1 MIFFGSASCE
11 NRMEI
16 SWRYSK
22 VVVAVSQGSDFSAS
36 LAAVD
41 TMFSLR
47 AFILFAMDAA
57 G

>member
-1 MIFFGSASCE
+1 MIFFGSASCQNKLE
-11 NRMEI
+11 R
-16 SWRYSK
+16 SRHYSK

-41 TMFSLR
+41 TTYSLR